1 VCTRSFASILLI
13 GLKLNDMQCVCIDAG
28 HLLAN
33 VSWTCQ
39 QSNDDVEI
47 TGYHILV
54 NGKQYGSL
62 LHEGVDC
69 LRIKVCRNLTTTFQ

>member
-1 VCTRSFASILLI
+1 
-13 GLKLNDMQCVCIDAG
+13 MQCVCIDAG

>member
-1 VCTRSFASILLI
+1 MCSV
-13 GLKLNDMQCVCIDAG
+13 GLCINAG
-28 HLLAN
+28 HLLAK
-33 VSWTCQ
+33 VSWTCA
-39 QSNDDVEI
+39 QSSNDVEI

-69 LRIKVCRNLTTTFQ
+69 LRIKVSSNFLK

>member
-1 VCTRSFASILLI
+1 MSATCDVRVCA
-13 GLKLNDMQCVCIDAG
+13 VAG
-28 HLLAN
+28 HLLAK

-39 QSNDDVEI
+39 QTDADVEI
-47 TGYHILV
+47 TGFHILV

-69 LRIKVCRNLTTTFQ
+69 LRIKVARHLLVL